1 MPAMRSAPLLRG
13 LFAATLALVAAT
25 AGISLGNAQA
35 PAPEPSPTVVKVG
48 SRLITQAE
56 IERRLAS
63 IPIFQLRYFG
73 KTPEEIRR
81 KFVEEG
87 IVREALLA
95 EGGEAEHLRDL
106 PEVGD
111 KIRSVLRNALLMQIR
126 AEASAQG
133 PVTDEEVRAYY
144 DRNHDKYHA
153 PARVALWRILVASRE
168 EALEIIGK
176 VKADLSPKRWNEI
189 ARDKS
194 LDKTN
199 NMRGGNL
206 GFVEPDGKTS
216 DPNVK
221 VDPAL
226 VEAAEKVKDS
236 ELVPEPVQEG
246 SQWAVVWRRQS
257 MKAVDRPLELEAPTI
272 RQVLMHE
279 RTEKRVKDL
288 VADLRKQHLG
298 EQHPELVDQLA
309 ISSTGEVATVHRPG
323 TLPSARRPAAGP
335 AAPQQ
340 GPADLR

>member
-13 LFAATLALVAAT
+13 LFAATLALVVAT

-35 PAPEPSPTVVKVG
+35 PDASPTVAKVG
-48 SRLITQAE
+48 PRIITQADV
-56 IERRLAS
+56 ERRLANM
-63 IPIFQLRYFG
+63 PAFQLRYFG
-73 KTPEEIRR
+73 KTPEEIRK
-81 KFVEEG
+81 KFVEEAL
-87 IVREALLA
+87 VREALLA

-106 PEVGD
+106 PEVGER
-111 KIRSVLRNALLMQIR
+111 IRGVLRSALLAQIR

-144 DRNHDKYHA
+144 DKNREKYHA
-153 PARVALWRILVASRE
+153 PARIALWRILVASRE
-168 EALEIIGK
+168 EALEIIAK
-176 VKADLSPKRWNEI
+176 VKGDLSPKRWNEI

-199 NMRGGNL
+199 HMRGGNL

-226 VEAAEKVKDS
+226 VTAAEKVKDS
-236 ELVPEPVQEG
+236 ELLPEPVQEG

-257 MKAVDRPLELEAPTI
+257 MRAVDRPLELEAPSI

-279 RTEKRVKDL
+279 RTEQRVKDL
-288 VADLRKQHLG
+288 VAALRKQHLG
-298 EQHPELVDQLA
+298 ESHPELLDLLA
-309 ISSTGEVATVHRPG
+309 INASGDVAPVRRPG
-323 TLPSARRPAAGP
+323 VVPSARRPAVGSP
-335 AAPQQ
+335 APTQ

>member
-1 MPAMRSAPLLRG
+1 MRSAPLLRG

-35 PAPEPSPTVVKVG
+35 PAPEQSPTVAKVG
-48 SRLITQAE
+48 ARIITQAE
-56 IERRLAS
+56 VERRLAS
-63 IPIFQLRYFG
+63 MPPFQLRYFG
-73 KTPEEIRR
+73 KTTEEIRK
-81 KFVEEG
+81 KFVEEA

-106 PEVGD
+106 PEVGER
-111 KIRSVLRNALLMQIR
+111 IRGVLRNALLAQIR

-144 DRNHDKYHA
+144 DKHQDKYHA
-153 PARVALWRILVASRE
+153 PARIALWRILVASRE
-168 EALEIIGK
+168 EALEIIAQ
-176 VKADLSPKRWNEI
+176 VKGDLSPKRWNEI

-226 VEAAEKVKDS
+226 VQAAEKVKDS

-257 MKAVDRPLELEAPTI
+257 MKAVDRPLELEAPSI

-279 RTEKRVKDL
+279 RTEQRVKDL
-288 VADLRKQHLG
+288 VAELRKKHLG
-298 EQHPELVDQLA
+298 ELHPELVELLA
-309 ISSTGEVATVHRPG
+309 INSSGDVAPVRRPG
-323 TLPSARRPAAGP
+323 TVPSARRPAAGSP
-335 AAPQQ
+335 APTQAP
-340 GPADLR
+340 GDLR